1 MMLVFFQK
9 IFEILFDANFKNN
22 MSNKKLELAR
32 NVDEASTVINYVEE
46 LLNNRYKI
54 LNFINLK

>member
-22 MSNKKLELAR
+22 MRKFNKKLELAR
-32 NVDEASTVINYVEE
+32 NVDEASTVINYAEE
-46 LLNNRYKI
+46 LLNNRHKDFKFY
-54 LNFINLK
+54 